1 MNKLTIFLLLSII
14 LTIPILCSCQRIDT
28 ASINGELTTVQLPDL
43 KSIPLGYGD
52 LIAVTSPSSHPDWAH
67 LWFVDQDRT
76 IRMVRVGFAD
86 DRLIEKV
93 TVITRD

>member
-1 MNKLTIFLLLSII
+1 MNKRAVFCLLIVIIALPII
-14 LTIPILCSCQRIDT
+14 LSCQRVDT
-28 ASINGELTTVQLPDL
+28 ASIKGELTTAELTDL

-86 DRLIEKV
+86 GRLHEKV
-93 TVITRD
+93 TVITRN